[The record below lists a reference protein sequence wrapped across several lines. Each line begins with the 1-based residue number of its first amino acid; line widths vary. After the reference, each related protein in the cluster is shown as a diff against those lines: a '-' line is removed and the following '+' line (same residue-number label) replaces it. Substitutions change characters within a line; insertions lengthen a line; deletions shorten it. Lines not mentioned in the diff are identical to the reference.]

1 MKTERR
7 RMMIF
12 LGIMVVFMTICCVCT
27 KLNAQSINLRIGD
40 SQAKGCV
47 GAEFQYENF
56 SISGGWRP
64 MLLKYPN
71 RWEHSF
77 SGAMTFFSTERGNAV
92 YLTAAV
98 SSEGMLYQ
106 GKTRF
111 ETEPS
116 VMVLAGL
123 RYYPNRDIPYISK
136 KISFDWGIGIN
147 MAQDVVQ
154 FSMEF
159 IVNFNVF
166 K

>member
-1 MKTERR
+1 MKTL
-7 RMMIF
+7 ITF
-12 LGIMVVFMTICCVCT
+12 LLLFCCLTID
-27 KLNAQSINLRIGD
+27 AQFSLNLRVGD

-92 YLTAAV
+92 YLTAAA

-154 FSMEF
+154 LAMEF
-159 IVNFNVF
+159 VVNFNVF